1 MFLRSRK
8 VSNCVV
14 PSARYPLTLIF
25 PIATLNLLVNAFLH
39 LTLENPRPRGLVIV
53 GYLQDVR
60 RIDPVVGTASHD
72 MMHADS
78 VLIDRHLCNHQRNT
92 FPCQV

>member
-8 VSNCVV
+8 VSICVAG
-14 PSARYPLTLIF
+14 SARCSLTLIF
-25 PIATLNLLVNAFLH
+25 PIATLHLLMDPLLH
-39 LTLENPRPRGLVIV
+39 LPLKNSRPRRLVVV

-78 VLIDRHLCNHQRNT
+78 VLIDRHLFSN
-92 FPCQV
+92 